1 MADSNST
8 TSTSTTKNPE
18 MGIFIRGVYLGCGQ
32 RQFGQGTDKRV
43 ISAVSV
49 ALPNLGGALE
59 LGVPEECLGK
69 ISDAYTM
76 GATLEVKLDTPRA
89 YNGRIYY
96 TALRVG
102 SVDCV

>member
-1 MADSNST
+1 MAESNTT

-18 MGIFIRGVYLGCGQ
+18 MGIFIRGIYLGCGQ
-32 RQFGQGTDKRV
+32 RTFGQGADKRV
-43 ISAVSV
+43 VSAVSI

-59 LGVPEECLGK
+59 LGVPEEFLGR
-69 ISDAYTM
+69 IADEYSM

-102 SVDCV
+102 NVDCV